1 MKLGSGVTAV
11 VTGGASGLGEASAR
25 ALAGA
30 GVRVG
35 ILDMNGERGAAIA
48 SDLGGAFAACDVTDP
63 ASVAAALAAL
73 RSANGQERICVNCAG
88 IVAGQKTASRD
99 RETGQPKPHDAAIFS
114 RVIAVN
120 LIGTFNVASQSAAG
134 MLSLDPANGDG
145 GRGVI
150 VMTASIAAEDGQLG
164 QTAYAASKGGV
175 NGMVLPMA
183 RDLARDGI
191 RVAAIM
197 PGLFHTPM
205 FDSLTDEIRAS
216 LAANV
221 PFPPRLGDP
230 AEYGALVVHIAEND
244 MLNGVSIRLDG
255 ALRLPPR

>member
-1 MKLGSGVTAV
+1 MELGSSVSAV

-25 ALAGA
+25 ALAAA

-35 ILDMNGERGAAIA
+35 LLDMNGERGQKVADEI
-48 SDLGGAFAACDVTDP
+48 GGTFAEANVTDP
-63 ASVAAALAAL
+63 ASVATALETL
-73 RSANGQERICVNCAG
+73 RNGNGQERLCINCAG

-99 RETGQPKPHDAAIFS
+99 KATGATKPHDAALFAK
-114 RVIAVN
+114 VISVN
-120 LIGTFNVASQSAAG
+120 LIGSFNVASQSAAG
-134 MLSLDPANGDG
+134 MMTLDPATEDG

-150 VMTASIAAEDGQLG
+150 VMTASVAAEDGQLG
-164 QTAYAASKGGV
+164 QAAYAASKGGI
-175 NGMVLPMA
+175 NSLVLPMA

-191 RVAAIM
+191 RTAAIM

-221 PFPPRLGDP
+221 PFPARLGHAD
-230 AEYGALVVHIAEND
+230 EYGALVRHICEND